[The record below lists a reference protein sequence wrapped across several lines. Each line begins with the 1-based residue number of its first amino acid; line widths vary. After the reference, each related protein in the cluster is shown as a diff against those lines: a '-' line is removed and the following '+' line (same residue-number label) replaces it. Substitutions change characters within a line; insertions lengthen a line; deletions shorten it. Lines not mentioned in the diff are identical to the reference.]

1 MNVLETLGLITTS
14 FGKHDGLEI
23 GERATLL
30 DEAHWRYIRLE
41 FHEDFLIGAQTTGH
55 VQMVG
60 CLRGLIQ
67 GRMRLGR
74 WKDVLLKEPHRIA
87 EAYVDLSRGVS

>member
-1 MNVLETLGLITTS
+1 
-14 FGKHDGLEI
+14 
-23 GERATLL
+23 
-30 DEAHWRYIRLE
+30 
-41 FHEDFLIGAQTTGH
+41 
-55 VQMVG
+55 MVG

-67 GRMRLGR
+67 GRMKLGR